1 MQVSG
6 DAMSDPLRQ
15 KAKQEF
21 RERLQALRDQ
31 GFAPHEIEALLTGC
45 ASQDMIDRAEARA
58 HEQRKKDYERE
69 HSENRKQR

>member
-1 MQVSG
+1 
-6 DAMSDPLRQ
+6 MSDPMRQ

-31 GFAPHEIEALLTGC
+31 GFEPYEIEALLSGC

-58 HEQRKKDYERE
+58 HAKRKSEYEHEHRENLRKKR
-69 HSENRKQR
+69 

>member
-1 MQVSG
+1 M
-6 DAMSDPLRQ
+6 RQ

-31 GFAPHEIEALLTGC
+31 GFEPYEIEALLSGC

-58 HEQRKKDYERE
+58 HAKRKSEYEHEHRE
-69 HSENRKQR
+69 NLRKQR

>member
-1 MQVSG
+1 
-6 DAMSDPLRQ
+6 MSDPLRQ
-15 KAKQEF
+15 KAEQEF

-58 HEQRKKDYERE
+58 HAKRK
-69 HSENRKQR
+69 

>member
-1 MQVSG
+1 M
-6 DAMSDPLRQ
+6 RQ

-58 HEQRKKDYERE
+58 HEQRKKDYEHEHRE
-69 HSENRKQR
+69 NLRKQR